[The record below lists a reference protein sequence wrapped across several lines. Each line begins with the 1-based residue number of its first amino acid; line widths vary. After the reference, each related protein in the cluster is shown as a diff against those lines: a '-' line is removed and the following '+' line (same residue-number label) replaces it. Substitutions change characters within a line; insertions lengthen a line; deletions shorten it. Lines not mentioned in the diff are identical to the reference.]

1 MIERET
7 EKGIL
12 LCYQQENIYVSTIAR
27 RFNVHRD
34 VVLRVVKHANLPNR
48 TRQSRGR
55 RIDKFVPVIDGL
67 LDTFPA
73 ITASRLHEMMKDHGY
88 VGSSSHFRH
97 ILAAHRRKGDL
108 SSTEGTITKRRRE
121 WLEWLYLLERGQLP
135 VLVGADKQT
144 RQNLLLRVRDGKGFD
159 RQKALVLLAHQQHF
173 SVATISRCMAISSN
187 TVNGYLLKFRDWG
200 LERVFQR
207 TRLPLK
213 SDDDELKKAVFG
225 LLHEPPILSNINRTT
240 WKMDDLQRVLAD
252 RGHSACKE
260 VIRRIIKVAGYRWR
274 NARTVLTSNDP
285 KYREKVDELR
295 AALANLGTD
304 QRFFSIDE
312 FGPFAI
318 KINGGRVLVPPGV
331 QPTVPQWQKTKGA
344 LIVTAALELSSNQV
358 THFYSDAKNT
368 AEMIKMAE
376 VLVDQYQDARTL
388 FLSWDAASWHISKTL
403 KEFIGQH
410 NAIAYLAQL
419 PQIKLLPL
427 PAGAQFLN
435 IVESLFSGMARAIIH
450 NSNYASKSEASTAI
464 DRYMFERNLYFQEN
478 PKRAGD
484 KVWRLERS
492 SGSFHASNNCKDPAY
507 R

>member
-1 MIERET
+1 MIEKET
-7 EKGIL
+7 ATGIL
-12 LCYQQENIYVSTIAR
+12 LCYQQENIHVSTIAR

-34 VVLRVVKHANLPNR
+34 VVLRVVKHANLPNK
-48 TRQSRGR
+48 TRQSCDR
-55 RIDKFVPVIDGL
+55 RIDKFIPVMDGL
-67 LDTFPA
+67 LATFPA
-73 ITASRLHEMMKDHGY
+73 ISASRLYEMIKEHGY
-88 VGSSSHFRH
+88 FGSLSHFRH
-97 ILAAHRRKGDL
+97 VLAAYRHKDDL
-108 SSTEGTITKRRRE
+108 NSTEGTITKRRRE
-121 WLEWLYLLERGQLP
+121 WLEWLYLLERSQLP
-135 VLVGADKQT
+135 TLVGADKQT
-144 RQNLLLRVRDGKGFD
+144 RQSLLLHMRDGKGFD

-173 SVATISRCMAISSN
+173 SVATISRCMAISRN
-187 TVNGYLLKFRDWG
+187 TVRGYLMKFRDGG

-207 TRLPLK
+207 RQLPRK
-213 SDDDELKKAVFG
+213 SNDEELKKAVFG
-225 LLHEPPILSNINRTT
+225 LLHEPPTLSNINRTS

-252 RGHSACKE
+252 RGHSACKD
-260 VIRRIIKVAGYRWR
+260 VIRRIIKDAGYRWR

-295 AALANLGTD
+295 AVLASLGTD

-318 KINGGRVLVPPGV
+318 KMNGGRVLVPPGV
-331 QPTVPQWQKTKGA
+331 QPTIPQWQKTKGA

-376 VLVDQYQDARTL
+376 VLVDQYQDTRTL

-403 KEFIGQH
+403 KEFIAQH
-410 NAIAYLAQL
+410 NTIADLAQL
-419 PQIKLLPL
+419 PRIKLMPL

-450 NSNYASKSEASTAI
+450 NSNYASKSEAIAAI

-478 PKRAGD
+478 PKRAGN